1 MKTKKIYVAAVHRE
15 RTTIW
20 GATLQEMNHG
30 IFGYT
35 LECGNSWNRK
45 IPREPKGQ
53 KSLINALNKSAD
65 ECRRYSD
72 YYYEPSAEQI
82 NFFEANVREGTHS
95 VIWNA

>member
-1 MKTKKIYVAAVHRE
+1 MKVKKIYVAAVHRD

-20 GATLQEMNHG
+20 GAPLSEMNHG

-35 LECGNSWNRK
+35 LECGHSWNNK

-53 KSLINALNKSAD
+53 KSLISALNKSAD

-72 YYYEPSAEQI
+72 YYYQPTKEQI
-82 NFFEANVREGTHS
+82 AYFEANVSEGMHCVT
-95 VIWNA
+95 WDA